1 MQDFLWGVGTSA
13 YEIEGAFDVGKKG
26 RSVLDNLAHSVSLI
40 KDGTNGDQGADF
52 FHSFHEDI
60 LLLKELGVNSFRFS
74 LSWPRIITDG
84 KSEVSQF
91 GLNFYSQVI
100 DELIANGIEP
110 IICIYDWDMPAVLAI
125 EGGLLSPEMPKW
137 FAFYTETVVKAFG
150 DRVKKW
156 ITFRDPEIA
165 IGGGIYKGL
174 FIPWLKLKTPLL
186 SLALKNFFYLHAA
199 ASKIIKDNCKDGL
212 VGIGS
217 YAEGILPNTKKK
229 EDVKKLQEIYFAQN
243 QDNILTTPPL
253 FMDAIFL
260 KEVNKQYRSL
270 LQIENVKDERAF
282 LKKINS
288 VTDFIA
294 LDIFSSYVN
303 NGQPPNPNL
312 TFSSDLQAANSLY
325 WVCKF
330 FYQRYNVP
338 LLINGTGIN
347 TFQEGVHD
355 KTRIEYLK
363 RCLTSLD
370 KLKQEKVQLI
380 GFCHWSFLDGFEM
393 QDGYS
398 AQYGLVSVDRKT
410 MAREKKDSFNF
421 YKEAISQEEK
431 HNG

>member
-1 MQDFLWGVGTSA
+1 MQQFLWGVGTSA

-26 RSVLDNLAHSVSLI
+26 RSVLDNLAHNASFI

-52 FHSFHEDI
+52 FRRFHEDI
-60 LLLKELGVNSFRFS
+60 LMLKELGINSFRFS

-100 DELIANGIEP
+100 DDLIANGIEP
-110 IICIYDWDMPAVLAI
+110 IICVYDWDMPAVLAI

-150 DRVKKW
+150 NRVKKW

-165 IGGGIYKGL
+165 IGGGVYKGL
-174 FIPWLKLKTPLL
+174 FIPWLKLKAPLI
-186 SLALKNFFYLHAA
+186 SLALKNFFYIHAT
-199 ASKIIKDNCKDGL
+199 ASRIIKDNCKDAL

-217 YAEGILPNTKKK
+217 YAEGILPNEKKK
-229 EDVKKLQEIYFAQN
+229 EDFKKLQTLYFTQN
-243 QDNILTTPPL
+243 PDNILTTPPL

-260 KEVNKQYRSL
+260 KEVDKQNRSL
-270 LQIENVKDERAF
+270 LQINNVKDERAF
-282 LKKINS
+282 LKKIS
-288 VTDFIA
+288 SSTDFLA

-303 NGQPPNPNL
+303 NGVPPNPCL
-312 TFSSDLQAANSLY
+312 KFDGDLQTADSLY
-325 WVCKF
+325 WVCKLF
-330 FYQRYNVP
+330 AQRYNVP

-347 TFQEGVHD
+347 TFGEGIHD

-363 RCLTSLD
+363 RSLASLD
-370 KLKQEKVQLI
+370 KLRQEKVPVM

-393 QDGYS
+393 KDGYS
-398 AQYGLVSVDRKT
+398 AQYGLVSVDRAT
-410 MAREKKDSFNF
+410 MARKKKDSFDF

-431 HNG
+431 YNG